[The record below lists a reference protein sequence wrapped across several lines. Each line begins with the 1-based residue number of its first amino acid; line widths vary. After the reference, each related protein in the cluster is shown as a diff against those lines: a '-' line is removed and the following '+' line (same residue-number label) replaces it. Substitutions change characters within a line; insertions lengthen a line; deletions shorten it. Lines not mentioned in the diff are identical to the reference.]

1 MKGRTLSKALCYI
14 ILAVILLFLLFPI
27 YWMLTTSFKTNMEAY
42 MYPPTFFPQKSTVDA
57 YISLFTVNNQF
68 FVYYINNFIVSGITA
83 IICTLFAVLTG
94 YALSRFHFR
103 WIDDIAAARKEVDY
117 DRGDLPD

>member
-1 MKGRTLSKALCYI
+1 MKGRTLSKVLCYI

-27 YWMLTTSFKTNMEAY
+27 YWMLATSFKTNMEAY
-42 MYPPTFFPQKSTVDA
+42 MYPPTFFPNETTVDA

-83 IICTLFAVLTG
+83 IICTLFAVFT
-94 YALSRFHFR
+94 
-103 WIDDIAAARKEVDY
+103 
-117 DRGDLPD
+117 